1 MKKKKEINWVR
12 WRWLRQHLKHT
23 RKSSLPEEPQ
33 AKIVHFMTSFIATI
47 PLITAGLYLSGMAYH
62 YGECAVYGLD
72 IVEFPWPSDI
82 ILSMGFLL
90 LSDAIKTYLWPIL
103 GMFIC
108 VLLLIVT
115 LFFCIRLR
123 LGWAWLC
130 HRISLLKYPKV
141 KRFLRRRA
149 HLPAPRLY
157 LLLIWM
163 KIFYDRFA
171 ILVLTPMVVF
181 SLSAFSL
188 NSGNKAALEQVKK
201 LESGQL
207 TSQTNKATSPLLG
220 DAPHMRLMCNTT
232 YCAYRIKGGKMKLIR
247 HDQVEFIHWNLDQ
260 QN

>member
-1 MKKKKEINWVR
+1 MKKEKELNWVR
-12 WRWLRQHLKHT
+12 WRWLRQHLKQA

-33 AKIVHFMTSFIATI
+33 AKIAHFMTSFIAAI

-62 YGECAVYGLD
+62 YGECVVYGLD

-82 ILSMGFLL
+82 ILAMGFLL
-90 LSDAIKTYLWPIL
+90 LSDAMRTFLWPLL
-103 GMFIC
+103 GIFLC
-108 VLLLIVT
+108 VLFLIVT

-141 KRFLRRRA
+141 KLFLRRRA

-157 LLLIWM
+157 LLIIWM

-171 ILVLTPMVVF
+171 ILVLTPIIVF
-181 SLSAFSL
+181 SLAVFSL
-188 NSGNKAALEQVKK
+188 NSGKTAAQEKIRILENGK
-201 LESGQL
+201 LMPNNSK
-207 TSQTNKATSPLLG
+207 TISPLLG
-220 DAPHMRLMCNTT
+220 DIPHIRLVCNTT
-232 YCAYRIKGGKMKLIR
+232 YCAYLIKGEQIKLIR
-247 HDQVEFIHWNLDQ
+247 HDQVKFAQWSLNM

>member
-1 MKKKKEINWVR
+1 
-12 WRWLRQHLKHT
+12 
-23 RKSSLPEEPQ
+23 
-33 AKIVHFMTSFIATI
+33 MTSFIAAI

-62 YGECAVYGLD
+62 YGECSVYGLD

-82 ILSMGFLL
+82 ILSTGFLL
-90 LSDAIKTYLWPIL
+90 LSDAMRTFLWPLL
-103 GMFIC
+103 GMFLC

-157 LLLIWM
+157 LLIIWM

-171 ILVLTPMVVF
+171 ILVLTPIIVF
-181 SLSAFSL
+181 SLAVFSL
-188 NSGNKAALEQVKK
+188 NAGKLSAQEQVRI
-201 LESGQL
+201 LESGEL
-207 TSQTNKATSPLLG
+207 TPNSSKAISPLLG
-220 DAPHMRLMCNTT
+220 DTSHIRLVCNTT
-232 YCAYRIKGGKMKLIR
+232 YCAYRLKGGQTKLVR
-247 HDQVEFIHWNLDQ
+247 HDQVKLVQWGLNV
-260 QN
+260 NN

>member
-1 MKKKKEINWVR
+1 MKKKKEINWIR
-12 WRWLRQHLKHT
+12 WHWLRQHLKHA

-33 AKIVHFMTSFIATI
+33 AKIVHFMTSFIAAI

-62 YGECAVYGLD
+62 YGECFVYGLD

-90 LSDAIKTYLWPIL
+90 LSDAIETYLWYIL
-103 GMFIC
+103 GIFIC
-108 VLLLIVT
+108 VLFLIVM

-130 HRISLLKYPKV
+130 HRISLLQYPKV

-171 ILVLTPMVVF
+171 ILVLMPIGVF
-181 SLSAFSL
+181 LLATFSF
-188 NSGNKAALEQVKK
+188 NTGKDVALDKIKK
-201 LESGQL
+201 IESGKL
-207 TSQTNKATSPLLG
+207 TSEHSKAISPLLG
-220 DAPHMRLMCNTT
+220 DIPHVRLICNAT
-232 YCAYRIKGGKMKLIR
+232 YCAYRIKGGETKLVR
-247 HDQVEFIHWNLDQ
+247 HDQIEVIQWMDK
-260 QN
+260 

>member
-1 MKKKKEINWVR
+1 MKKNKEINWVR
-12 WRWLRQHLKHT
+12 WRWLRQHLKHA

-33 AKIVHFMTSFIATI
+33 AKIVHFMTSFIAAV

-62 YGECAVYGLD
+62 YGECLVYGLD

-90 LSDAIKTYLWPIL
+90 LSDAMRIFLWPLL
-103 GMFIC
+103 GMFLC
-108 VLLLIVT
+108 ALFLIVT

-123 LGWAWLC
+123 LEWAWLW

-163 KIFYDRFA
+163 KIFYDRFT
-171 ILVLTPMVVF
+171 ILVLTPIIVFLLAVF
-181 SLSAFSL
+181 SLDA
-188 NSGNKAALEQVKK
+188 GKTAAQEQVRI
-201 LESGQL
+201 LESGVL
-207 TSQTNKATSPLLG
+207 TPNSSKAISPLLG
-220 DAPHMRLMCNTT
+220 DILHIRLVCNAT
-232 YCAYRIKGGKMKLIR
+232 YCAYLLKGGEIKLIR
-247 HDQVEFIHWNLDQ
+247 HEQVELVQLFKK
-260 QN
+260 